1 MSDSTEAAD
10 KNVDIWKV
18 KKLIKNLGKRN
29 SGGCIR
35 LHPTNAKALFEEL
48 ISNHR
53 GQVPAFDWN
62 EREGQALR
70 TDDGAMQM
78 TRGLKVLLVVVV

>member
-1 MSDSTEAAD
+1 
-10 KNVDIWKV
+10 
-18 KKLIKNLGKRN
+18 
-29 SGGCIR
+29 
-35 LHPTNAKALFEEL
+35 L

-78 TRGLKVLLVVVV
+78 TRGLKVLLVVDDGEDLSYVKAELPSTGFEAQTDDDADAEESDDS